1 MQEIEIINVMIS
13 NFVSLILHFFK
24 HIQCYIW
31 RDARD
36 NLLWY
41 TDLIIGNLK
50 YKIIAMITDMNVII
64 LWQLVAHSFQFRAE
78 PRNLWSFLEI
88 EPTRE
93 IMPTYMYMYM

>member
-1 MQEIEIINVMIS
+1 
-13 NFVSLILHFFK
+13 
-24 HIQCYIW
+24 
-31 RDARD
+31 
-36 NLLWY
+36 
-41 TDLIIGNLK
+41 
-50 YKIIAMITDMNVII
+50 MITDMNVII